1 MSLLAQCI
9 ATDASTGWRCEYRKH
24 IGYLNGEDPDLFLCP
39 AHLHHERGTVYR
51 GQLSLP
57 CLGPSVRDIF
67 VVIAGVTHVI
77 VNVSEFNS
85 TRRKIH
91 QHFQTLS
98 TMLIDHAYFTAN
110 LRYVL
115 FFFYELAALTTRHH
129 SLLKTM
135 LWGAIQD
142 YFNRFTTI
150 PPGDLPKQ
158 YTKFTP
164 DRISF
169 LESQFELIRG
179 VLTPGRVM
187 LMPFYHA
194 QGQNRVGMP
203 TDDTYVMIELA
214 YTSKEEYARNFEQ
227 YYPNARCTT
236 RTGDVLRDIPN
247 KPKSKTNLPALIER
261 IIHCILTENQYDFLF
276 DRNFISHKVF
286 AFPRITDC
294 KMTETEDILAG
305 RVIEAINPW
314 IRLFNNKAGLVDE
327 MKAHLKLQE
336 VNYRRYLDSQRPQGG
351 DSSA

>member
-9 ATDASTGWRCEYRKH
+9 ATNASTGWRCEYRKH

-39 AHLHHERGTVYR
+39 AHLHHERGTLYR
-51 GQLSLP
+51 GQLSVPYLD
-57 CLGPSVRDIF
+57 PSVRDIF

-77 VNVSEFNS
+77 VNVNEFN
-85 TRRKIH
+85 T
-91 QHFQTLS
+91 
-98 TMLIDHAYFTAN
+98 
-110 LRYVL
+110 
-115 FFFYELAALTTRHH
+115 LTTRHH
-129 SLLKTM
+129 PLLKTM

-150 PPGDLPKQ
+150 PPGDLPQQ

-169 LESQFELIRG
+169 LESQLELIRG

-203 TDDTYVMIELA
+203 TEDTYVMIELA
-214 YTSKEEYARNFEQ
+214 YTRKEEYARNFEQ

-236 RTGDVLRDIPN
+236 RTGDVLCDIPN
-247 KPKSKTNLPALIER
+247 KPKSETNLPALIER

-276 DRNFISHKVF
+276 DQNFISHKVF

-314 IRLFNNKAGLVDE
+314 IGLFNKKASLVDE

-336 VNYRRYLDSQRPQGG
+336 INYRRYLDSQRPQGG
-351 DSSA
+351 DSST